1 MARKCKELTA
11 DEIAKAKEAKKQYM
25 RKWRQ
30 ENKDKVQAAC
40 LRYWARKAAEAEEA
54 EEAR

>member
-1 MARKCKELTA
+1 MAKKCKELTA

-30 ENKDKVQAAC
+30 ENKDKVQAAS
-40 LRYWARKAAEAEEA
+40 LRYWAKRAAEAEGTTG
-54 EEAR
+54 R

>member
-30 ENKDKVQAAC
+30 ENKDKVQQAC
-40 LRYWARKAAEAEEA
+40 LRYWARKAEEAEAEEA
-54 EEAR
+54 R